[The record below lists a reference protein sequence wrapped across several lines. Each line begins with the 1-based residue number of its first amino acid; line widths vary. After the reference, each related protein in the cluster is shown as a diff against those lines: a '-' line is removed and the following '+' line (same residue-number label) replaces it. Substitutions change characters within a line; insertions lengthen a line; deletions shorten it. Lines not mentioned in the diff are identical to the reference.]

1 MLYDDIFLLF
11 LISSL
16 IYLFV
21 SEQIIHEIDD
31 DDDDIT
37 SNISFSKALLF
48 RFLLRFIQSLFFSN
62 QTTTTK
68 TKLQIYWQRTL
79 FSISDMLVW
88 FKYVVLVVEFVGK
101 FLFYLQTHTQ
111 THTLEILLSVIT
123 GLEKWEIRR
132 EIMLLLLFCYFYF
145 IFLKKYK
152 KNKWKKI
159 MTQQYKIKLL

>member
-1 MLYDDIFLLF
+1 MMLYDDIFLLF

-79 FSISDMLVW
+79 FSISDMLV
-88 FKYVVLVVEFVGK
+88 
-101 FLFYLQTHTQ
+101 
-111 THTLEILLSVIT
+111 
-123 GLEKWEIRR
+123 
-132 EIMLLLLFCYFYF
+132 
-145 IFLKKYK
+145 
-152 KNKWKKI
+152 
-159 MTQQYKIKLL
+159 